1 MSKQKCYLIDK
12 FYDDDV
18 VVCNHVFLD
27 KDKAEKYFDMLYLKK
42 ALEYKTTKELVCS
55 GKILRMFTHDADIYD
70 YGTSVTYRLRELEIK
85 D

>member
-27 KDKAEKYFDMLYLKK
+27 KGKAERYFDMLYQKK
-42 ALEYKTTKELVCS
+42 SLEDKTTREVRCY
-55 GKILRMFTHDADIYD
+55 GKILRMFTHDAGIYD
-70 YGTSVTYRLRELEIK
+70 CSESVTYRLRELEIM